1 MHKKRLKEEE
11 LKVVKEFPNLLSFF
25 YGEIKFPLEWVTGF
39 EPVASDLE
47 GRHSTNWVTPTWKPP
62 AWFEHAPARGFARLV
77 KKIAEPFLFR
87 QYTHGN
93 FKKHFWFIRD
103 LPLTVSPMLTQINLS
118 AALPFELRGQND
130 IAFSFLLRGE
140 LSRTVRRLPRH
151 VLNIP

>member
-25 YGEIKFPLEWVTGF
+25 YGELNPLEQITGIQPAYP
-39 EPVASDLE
+39 EWKSGMLAL
-47 GRHSTNWVTPTWKPP
+47 HHICKLKPP

-93 FKKHFWFIRD
+93 FKKHF
-103 LPLTVSPMLTQINLS
+103 
-118 AALPFELRGQND
+118 
-130 IAFSFLLRGE
+130 
-140 LSRTVRRLPRH
+140 
-151 VLNIP
+151 